1 MDLDAIQN
9 GDFSSIAGIW
19 KNGKGQTLT
28 FDKNGLVSTTEKLGK
43 PKMDRGY
50 LTVAV
55 NTNTSGYSIIFL
67 PAGNKFTMVPKEDPS
82 DQTVNRIWAGQGS
95 SGDPREFF
103 YKVE

>member
-1 MDLDAIQN
+1 MAIN
-9 GDFSSIAGIW
+9 LVKSKVKELEELYSYLLT
-19 KNGKGQTLT
+19 KYLESKGKGQTLT

-67 PAGNKFTMVPKEDPS
+67 PAGTKFTMVPKEDPS
-82 DQTVNRIWAGQGS
+82 DQTVNRIWAGPFTMRTS
-95 SGDPREFF
+95 
-103 YKVE
+103 